1 MKRRLVL
8 CLCLILL
15 LTTPLLPALADQP
28 KVIDEAGL
36 LSSGEIS
43 LLEDKAQ
50 RLADTYEIDV
60 VILTVNSLGG
70 KSSQNYADDYYD
82 ENGYGIGDD
91 DSGVLFLIA
100 MDSRDWY
107 ISTCGDG
114 IYALTDYG
122 IQELFSD
129 ISWDLSNG
137 YYYDAFDGFLNGLV
151 PYFEALRQGTPIDG
165 NREEYTGPGSYE
177 PGTKEETIHYPQERD
192 GRKIPLILLGSGAI
206 GLIVAAITLFAM
218 RSQMNTT
225 KRQTGAGS
233 YLVSGSYD
241 LTRRQDIFLYSHVN
255 RTRRADT
262 NNGGSRGG
270 GSSVHHSSG
279 GSRHGGGGGKF

>member
-1 MKRRLVL
+1 MKRGMILFL
-8 CLCLILL
+8 CLVSL
-15 LTTPLLPALADQP
+15 LTIPLLPVLADQP

-36 LSSGEIS
+36 LSPGEIS
-43 LLEDKAQ
+43 RLEEKAQ
-50 RLADTYEIDV
+50 QLADTYEIDV
-60 VILTVNSLGG
+60 VILTVNSLAG

-82 ENGYGIGDD
+82 NNGYGIGAD

-137 YYYDAFDGFLNGLV
+137 YYYDAFDGFLDGLV
-151 PYFEALRQGTPIDG
+151 PYFEALRQGKPING
-165 NREEYTGPGSYE
+165 NRGEYTGPGSYE
-177 PGTKEETIHYPQERD
+177 PGTGEETIHYPQEQD
-192 GRKIPLILLGSGAI
+192 KEKFLMILLGSGVI
-206 GLIVAAITLFAM
+206 GLIVAAITLFTM
-218 RSQMNTT
+218 RSKMNTT

-233 YLVSGSYD
+233 YLVPGSYD
-241 LTRRQDIFLYSHVN
+241 LTRRQDIFLYSHVSK
-255 RTRRADT
+255 TRRADT
-262 NNGGSRGG
+262 NSNGSHGG